1 MKEFCIKIKE
11 TAEKKVHIWAE
22 TVGEALAVA
31 EDNWKNGDYILD
43 ADSFTGV
50 EFEEAGE

>member
-22 TVGEALAVA
+22 TLDEALVAA

-43 ADSFTGV
+43 AESFTGV
-50 EFEEAGE
+50 VFEEASE